1 MKNRIE
7 EEMKMDISYTEK
19 KIRKGENY
27 GKNYFINCYY
37 AFIDI

>member
-1 MKNRIE
+1 MKNRIKE
-7 EEMKMDISYTEK
+7 EIKNNKITEK
-19 KIRKGENY
+19 KIRKGEIY